1 MIYFYLY
8 IIGYIAA
15 FICCHITKKED
26 AQYMLDQYNR
36 RITNKEWLIDVILVS
51 LLSWIYVLCFFVYK
65 IFILINRNINKINC
79 YKSYKKW
86 ANTPIIK

>member
-8 IIGYIAA
+8 IIGYITA

-26 AQYMLDQYNR
+26 AQYMFDQYNR
-36 RITNKEWLIDVILVS
+36 RITNKEWLISSILVS
-51 LLSWIYVLCFFVYK
+51 LFSWIYVLFFFVYK
-65 IFILINRNINKINC
+65 ICVLISENANKINC